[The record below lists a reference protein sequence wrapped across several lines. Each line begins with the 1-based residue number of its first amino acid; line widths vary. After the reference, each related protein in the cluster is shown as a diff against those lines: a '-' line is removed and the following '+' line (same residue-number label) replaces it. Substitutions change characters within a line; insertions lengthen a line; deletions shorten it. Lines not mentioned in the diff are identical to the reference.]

1 MTWAFVGSD
10 VTRICGIRCW
20 LLGVKYLR
28 IEKKG
33 VMRTA
38 IDSGLLDKDDSK
50 PVGILRLIIEG
61 NPA

>member
-1 MTWAFVGSD
+1 
-10 VTRICGIRCW
+10 
-20 LLGVKYLR
+20 LGLKYLR
-28 IEKKG
+28 IEKTG

-50 PVGILRLIIEG
+50 PVGIFCLIIEG

>member
-1 MTWAFVGSD
+1 
-10 VTRICGIRCW
+10 
-20 LLGVKYLR
+20 LGLKYLR
-28 IEKKG
+28 IEKTG

-61 NPA
+61 NPT

>member
-1 MTWAFVGSD
+1 LRDPLLAFGA
-10 VTRICGIRCW
+10 
-20 LLGVKYLR
+20 KYLR
-28 IEKKG
+28 IEKNG